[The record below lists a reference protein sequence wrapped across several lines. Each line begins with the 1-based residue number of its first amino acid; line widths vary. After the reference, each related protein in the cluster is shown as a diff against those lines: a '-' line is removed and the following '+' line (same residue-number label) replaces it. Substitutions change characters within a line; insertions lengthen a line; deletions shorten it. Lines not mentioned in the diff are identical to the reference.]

1 MYPILPVFLGCP
13 VLIAP
18 SVYSNV
24 CLSCVL
30 CTQYYQCFWI
40 FLSWLPL
47 RFTLTFV
54 CPVSCV
60 PNITSVSGLS
70 CLDYYQCFWIALS
83 WLPLRFTLT
92 FICPVSN
99 VPNITSVSGLPC
111 LDCPFG
117 YSNVYLSCVLCTQYY
132 QCFWIFLSWLPL
144 RFTLTFICPVSC
156 VPNITSVSGFSFLDC
171 PFGLL

>member
-1 MYPILPVFLGCP
+1 MYPISTSLFLDFP
-13 VLIAP
+13 FLIAP

-24 CLSCVL
+24 CLSYQILVFLDYPCLLSPKRLLLFLDCPVFIVPNITGFLSWLPLRFTLYLSCALCTQFYCFWICPVL
-30 CTQYYQCFWI
+30 IAPSFYSNVCLSCTQYYQCFWI

-70 CLDYYQCFWIALS
+70 CLD
-83 WLPLRFTLT
+83 
-92 FICPVSN
+92 
-99 VPNITSVSGLPC
+99 
-111 LDCPFG
+111 
-117 YSNVYLSCVLCTQYY
+117 
-132 QCFWIFLSWLPL
+132 
-144 RFTLTFICPVSC
+144 
-156 VPNITSVSGFSFLDC
+156 C